1 MLVDSD
7 CTISIEHRNIWVN
20 MKLID
25 LLVRELR
32 SSASYNSNIQV
43 APSVVLWTDKLR
55 QWESA
60 LPLMQAAMP
69 ELLVLGDYQ
78 PEKRQGPAI
87 WLKCVIEG
95 VLPEFELPEGNTP
108 ILYLPG
114 YERRDLRAIAKCPD
128 ELKPLAELQYR
139 GSWWVYNTAGRDWT
153 VNAFLL
159 SSSGGAG
166 LDVAADKSTQAA
178 LLKVLPEIL
187 ESERADLA
195 NKRLEAPDFNKLI
208 SSDPIR
214 DLLTWMNEP
223 KPARERWDD
232 KRWDAL
238 VSIWETEFHFNPK
251 KDGELTAAE
260 LLCRRQGPWE
270 GVWQRYAET
279 CNHYSELP
287 DLLLKVEPD
296 LAADGASYPALNATE
311 EQKLETELNKLRSG
325 ASCSDVRTALQQFEK
340 EHSERRNWI
349 WFGLGLSPLAG
360 VIEHLAQVAKLT
372 DRAFNGSTVDEMAQQ
387 YKDLY
392 WQADDQVLRA
402 LAYPLKNQ
410 QQGLIQELLHVIY
423 GPWLEEVTTNFQNLV
438 ARHGYDGELVARE
451 STAEYQSGGEVV
463 FFVDGLRFDVAKRLC
478 ARLEKLGKL
487 TLSHDWAALPSVT
500 ATAKAA
506 VTPVHDRLTG
516 RTTDKDFQPSL
527 VESEASFSSHYLK
540 KYLAEKG
547 WVYLSETE
555 TGDPSTN
562 AWVQSGDIDK
572 EGHLKGLKLAN
583 RIDPLLDEIVER
595 VEDLF
600 SASWRRIRIVTDHGW
615 LLTPSTMAKVEIA
628 KYLTETRWGR
638 CALVKDNVQTE
649 HLKVGWYWNKDVTVA
664 IAPGIR
670 NFTAG
675 KHYDHGGLSLQECFT
690 PVIDLINNQPVTA
703 KPTVNA
709 TINEIRWVGLVGK
722 LSCEVE
728 GDGVVAVLRTQPG
741 NAESEISPR
750 KPLKDGKCTLMVD
763 DEFEQTSA
771 VVVLLDEAGN
781 VIAKQPTIV
790 GGDD

>member
-1 MLVDSD
+1 
-7 CTISIEHRNIWVN
+7 
-20 MKLID
+20 MKLLDILCD
-25 LLVRELR
+25 EVRA
-32 SSASYNSNIQV
+32 SASYNSNIQV

-55 QWESA
+55 QWEPA
-60 LPLMQAAMP
+60 LPLLQAAMP
-69 ELLVLGDYQ
+69 ELLVLGDYK
-78 PEKRQGPAI
+78 PDKRQGPAI
-87 WLKCVIEG
+87 WLKCVIENT
-95 VLPEFELPEGNTP
+95 LPEFELPNDRTP
-108 ILYLPG
+108 IIYLPG
-114 YERRDLRAIAKCPD
+114 YERRDLRAIAKCPE

-159 SSSGGAG
+159 STSGGAG

-187 ESERADLA
+187 ESERSDLA

-251 KDGELTAAE
+251 TDGELTAAE
-260 LLCRRQGPWE
+260 LLCRHQGPWE
-270 GVWQRYAET
+270 AVWQRYAET
-279 CNHYSELP
+279 CTHYSEIP
-287 DLLLKVEPD
+287 NLLLKVEPD
-296 LAADGASYPALNATE
+296 LAADGASYPAVNEKE
-311 EQKLETELNKLRSG
+311 EQKLEAELSKLVSG
-325 ASCSDVRTALQQFEK
+325 HSSSDVRKSLLALEK
-340 EHSERRNWI
+340 QHADRRDWI
-349 WFGLGLSPLAG
+349 WYDLDLSPMAG
-360 VIEHLAQVAKLT
+360 VLQHLAKIADLT
-372 DRAFNGSTVDEMAQQ
+372 EHAFNGSTVDEMAEQ
-387 YKDLY
+387 YKERF

-410 QQGLIQELLHVIY
+410 HQELVQGLLTIIY
-423 GPWLEEVTTNFQNLV
+423 TPWLEEINNNFQALV
-438 ARHGYDGELVARE
+438 KQYGYNGELVARE
-451 STAEYQSGGEVV
+451 STAEYRAGGEVV
-463 FFVDGLRFDVAKRLC
+463 FFVDGLRFDVAQRLC
-478 ARLEKLGKL
+478 RRLERLGEL
-487 TLSHDWAALPSVT
+487 TLTNDWAALPSVT

-506 VTPVHDRLTG
+506 VTPVHEKLTG
-516 RTTDKDFQPSL
+516 RTSDKDFQPSL
-527 VESEASFSSHYLK
+527 KDDNTSFSSHYLK
-540 KYLAEKG
+540 KFLSEKG

-555 TGDPSTN
+555 TGDPTSN

-572 EGHLKGLKLAN
+572 EGHVKGLKLAT
-583 RIDPLLDEIVER
+583 RIEPLLDEIVER

-600 SASWRRIRIVTDHGW
+600 SAGWRRIRIVTDHGW
-615 LLTPSTMAKVEIA
+615 LLTPNTMAKVDIA

-649 HLKVGWYWNKDVTVA
+649 HLKVGWYWNQDVTVA
-664 IAPGIR
+664 MAPGVR
-670 NFTAG
+670 NFVAG

-690 PVIDLINNQPVTA
+690 PVIDVVNTQPAAAAPSVSASIT
-703 KPTVNA
+703 
-709 TINEIRWVGLVGK
+709 ELRWVRLMCK
-722 LSCEVE
+722 LSCDTE

-741 NAESEISPR
+741 NAETEISPR

-771 VVVLLDEAGN
+771 VVVLLDDAGN
-781 VIAKQPTIV
+781 LLAKQPTIV